1 MKKTQQKQEENT
13 LRIAQY
19 KSTFLKPTGFV
30 ARTGKSAY
38 ISPDFHEKLSR
49 IVFMLG
55 GGKITLADYLH
66 SVLKHHLEDFGEE
79 IKTIYASKQ
88 NPIL

>member
-1 MKKTQQKQEENT
+1 MKKQLKQKEKI

-19 KSTFLKPTGFV
+19 QSEFLEPTGFV
-30 ARTGKSAY
+30 ARNGKTVY

-55 GGKITLADYLH
+55 EGRITLTDYLH
-66 SVLKHHLEDFGEE
+66 SVLEYHFNDFSEE
-79 IKTIYASKQ
+79 IRTIYASKQ
-88 NPIL
+88 KPIL